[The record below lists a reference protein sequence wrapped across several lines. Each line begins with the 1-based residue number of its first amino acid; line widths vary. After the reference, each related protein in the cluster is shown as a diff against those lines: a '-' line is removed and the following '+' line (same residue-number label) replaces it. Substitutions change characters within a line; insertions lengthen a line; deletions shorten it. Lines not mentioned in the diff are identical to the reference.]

1 MKSYTFHGSTTNDFA
16 GYSLSN
22 VGDIDGDGRDDFI
35 IGANRVDSNG
45 KTDTGAIYF
54 VSGADLAALDFASG
68 TDGKIELSDVAASS
82 KSYQFNGIL
91 AGDQAGKS
99 VSFVGDV
106 DGDNITDFIIGAR
119 YGDGN
124 GTDSGDLFL
133 ISGADLAAL
142 DTAGG
147 AAADGVIELSDVATT
162 GSSYQFDG
170 ADPGDRAGSAFSSL
184 GDVDGDSID
193 DFIIGAFYADI
204 SGKVNAGAAYF
215 ISGADLA
222 ALDAASGTDGVIDL
236 ADVLCFARGTLI
248 QTQLGEVP
256 IEQLEMG
263 HRVLTMDDGYQP
275 IRWIGRTAL
284 SRADLE
290 ANPKLKPIRI
300 RADALGPGLPKQD
313 LLVSPQHRVLVR
325 SAIAHRMFDAHEV
338 LIPANKLLTLPG
350 IDIEWEADGVDYFHI
365 LFDAHQL
372 VWSNGAVTESLFTGP
387 EALKAVSPEAREEI
401 ETLFPEIARPDFVPT
416 AVRFIP
422 EKGKHMKTLTQRLV
436 KNNKI
441 AQESHGLHM

>member
-1 MKSYTFHGSTTNDFA
+1 MA
-16 GYSLSN
+16 GDN
-22 VGDIDGDGRDDFI
+22 IPDFI
-35 IGANRVDSNG
+35 IGATLGDTNGFSN
-45 KTDTGAIYF
+45 
-54 VSGADLAALDFASG
+54 SGE
-68 TDGKIELSDVAASS
+68 T
-82 KSYQFNGIL
+82 Y
-91 AGDQAGKS
+91 
-99 VSFVGDV
+99 
-106 DGDNITDFIIGAR
+106 
-119 YGDGN
+119 
-124 GTDSGDLFL
+124 L
-133 ISGADLAAL
+133 ISGADLADL
-142 DTAGG
+142 DARSG
-147 AAADGVIELSDVATT
+147 ADGVIELIHAM
-162 GSSYQFDG
+162 
-170 ADPGDRAGSAFSSL
+170 
-184 GDVDGDSID
+184 
-193 DFIIGAFYADI
+193 
-204 SGKVNAGAAYF
+204 
-215 ISGADLA
+215 
-222 ALDAASGTDGVIDL
+222 
-236 ADVLCFARGTLI
+236 CFARGTLI

-372 VWSNGAVTESLFTGP
+372 VWSNGAVTESLFKG
-387 EALKAVSPEAREEI
+387 PEAREEI

>member
-1 MKSYTFHGSTTNDFA
+1 MA
-16 GYSLSN
+16 GDN
-22 VGDIDGDGRDDFI
+22 IPDFI
-35 IGANRVDSNG
+35 IGATLGDTNGFSN
-45 KTDTGAIYF
+45 
-54 VSGADLAALDFASG
+54 SGE
-68 TDGKIELSDVAASS
+68 T
-82 KSYQFNGIL
+82 Y
-91 AGDQAGKS
+91 
-99 VSFVGDV
+99 
-106 DGDNITDFIIGAR
+106 
-119 YGDGN
+119 
-124 GTDSGDLFL
+124 L
-133 ISGADLAAL
+133 ISGADLADL
-142 DTAGG
+142 DARSG
-147 AAADGVIELSDVATT
+147 ADGVIELIHAM
-162 GSSYQFDG
+162 
-170 ADPGDRAGSAFSSL
+170 
-184 GDVDGDSID
+184 
-193 DFIIGAFYADI
+193 
-204 SGKVNAGAAYF
+204 
-215 ISGADLA
+215 
-222 ALDAASGTDGVIDL
+222 
-236 ADVLCFARGTLI
+236 CFARGTLI